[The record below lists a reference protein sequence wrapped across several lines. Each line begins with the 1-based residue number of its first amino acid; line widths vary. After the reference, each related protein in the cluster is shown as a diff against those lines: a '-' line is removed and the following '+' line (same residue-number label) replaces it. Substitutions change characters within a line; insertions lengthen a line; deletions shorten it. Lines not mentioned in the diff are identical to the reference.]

1 MFLQGKLMGRSS
13 KAKAVLIDN
22 LLSIGMSEVQ
32 DKEEPDYYTWRTQF
46 KYRLNQFFF
55 QWPHLA
61 HGPYAAVGVFK
72 TRCSLSASALSICRM
87 GIIILIYYLKGYDN

>member
-32 DKEEPDYYTWRTQF
+32 DKEEPDY
-46 KYRLNQFFF
+46 
-55 QWPHLA
+55 
-61 HGPYAAVGVFK
+61 
-72 TRCSLSASALSICRM
+72 
-87 GIIILIYYLKGYDN
+87 